1 MKFDHY
7 KDVECFEY
15 LEVYVH
21 KTPLLEDILLEI
33 VSEIQ
38 HAIFNPL
45 PKAQI
50 SKAYDTLKMPSYL
63 VYNFQFFL
71 R

>member
-38 HAIFNPL
+38 LQPPGEPRQHRL
-45 PKAQI
+45 GEDLQGR
-50 SKAYDTLKMPSYL
+50 SK
-63 VYNFQFFL
+63 
-71 R
+71 